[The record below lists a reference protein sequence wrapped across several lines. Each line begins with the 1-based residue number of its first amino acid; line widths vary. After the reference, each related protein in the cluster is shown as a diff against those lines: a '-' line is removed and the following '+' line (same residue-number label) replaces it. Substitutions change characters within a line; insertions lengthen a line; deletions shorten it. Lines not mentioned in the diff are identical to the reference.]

1 MEKKKICSNC
11 GNRSMILEQTSVND
25 NNFLRTP
32 LVCKECGHID
42 LIIEEE
48 QEAEMSQKQA
58 SLNKIPKEQEISSII
73 KKSKKKKIKRK

>member
-1 MEKKKICSNC
+1 MEKKKICPNC

-42 LIIEEE
+42 LIMEEE
-48 QEAEMSQKQA
+48 QEAKMFEKQN
-58 SLNKIPKEQEISSII
+58 SMNKIPGEKEILSKRKI
-73 KKSKKKKIKRK
+73 SKKPRKKQ